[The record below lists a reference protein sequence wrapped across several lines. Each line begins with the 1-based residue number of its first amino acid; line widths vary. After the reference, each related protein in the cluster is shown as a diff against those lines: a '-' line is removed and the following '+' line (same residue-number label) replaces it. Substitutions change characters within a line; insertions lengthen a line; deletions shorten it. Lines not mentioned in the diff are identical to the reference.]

1 MNNKELAKG
10 TTLQDGKY
18 TIERVIGEGGFGITY
33 YARHNAL
40 GHCFAVKEFFIGGYS
55 MRSAQ
60 RKTVVLQGIDA
71 DVYQKY
77 LQKFIE
83 EAQTL
88 ARLDHPN
95 IVRVVDIFE
104 ENNTAYIVMPFVEG
118 QTLQQIVD
126 KGGRLNYETAVNY
139 IAQVAEAV
147 EYIHNRDILHRDIKP
162 ENIIITPEN
171 RAVLIDFGSAREFVH
186 DKTQQHTSMLTAG
199 YAPLEQYSSN
209 SRKGSYSD
217 IYALGAVFYF
227 ALTGQKPM
235 DAAARTTEAMKEPR
249 EIEASIP
256 AEANRTIIR
265 AMELQPEKRQQKV
278 QEFMEELLNENA
290 ISDTKKQGTKKDKK
304 KLKLVLL
311 VSLYIVIFLLSCIFY
326 MAETTQ
332 NIENKRDDLRIEATN
347 KMATFIK
354 KLKTTYEESM
364 GFPSPRS
371 FLIDNSSSVNQLK
384 YKELNTEPTQSDFVN
399 YHNINKHFQI
409 DNTFNGR
416 EFFIVQEWFSEPIL
430 EDYYSNVQSFATYYL
445 YIGRV
450 GYKRQENTYSYHYM
464 PSVEQ
469 CIENA
474 CDFLINNKKSK
485 CHDFFEKGCKNMV
498 DEFIDSFDNDFFYLA
513 IEKIDNIDGYAMNPF
528 NFCVHNDFSE
538 EQFSTKDVCFYK
550 IAMNKYKVN
559 QEKTN
564 ALTKGLLSILGIFA
578 LVILIHYLY
587 ESEKQKR

>member
-10 TTLQDGKY
+10 TTLQGGKY

-40 GHCFAVKEFFIGGYS
+40 GHYFAVKEFFISGYS
-55 MRSAQ
+55 MRSTL

-88 ARLDHPN
+88 ARLDYPN

-147 EYIHNRDILHRDIKP
+147 AYIHERNILHRDIKP
-162 ENIIITPEN
+162 ENIIVTPEN

-235 DAAARTTEAMKEPR
+235 DAAARTTETMKEPR

-256 AEANRTIIR
+256 AEANRTIMR
-265 AMELQPEKRQQKV
+265 AMELKPERRQQKV
-278 QEFMEELLNENA
+278 GEFMGELLNVNETF
-290 ISDTKKQGTKKDKK
+290 DTKKRGTKKDKK
-304 KLKLVLL
+304 NWKTILFVLVYLVAYCVSVGVFTDKADNYIRDKAWNLRWEVSKKLTNFFK
-311 VSLYIVIFLLSCIFY
+311 S
-326 MAETTQ
+326 Q
-332 NIENKRDDLRIEATN
+332 NI
-347 KMATFIK
+347 
-354 KLKTTYEESM
+354 
-364 GFPSPRS
+364 
-371 FLIDNSSSVNQLK
+371 
-384 YKELNTEPTQSDFVN
+384 
-399 YHNINKHFQI
+399 
-409 DNTFNGR
+409 FNGTHL
-416 EFFIVQEWFSEPIL
+416 II
-430 EDYYSNVQSFATYYL
+430 DTYYSNNYPQYNETKDMPESYFRFNATYKDYWNEKYGDIYRFFKTDSTNNNWEFFVAEQRTEESFL
-445 YIGRV
+445 TYHMFPAFV
-450 GYKRQENTYSYHYM
+450 GYRKQDNIYSYNYM
-464 PSVEQ
+464 PSIEK

-474 CDFLINNKKSK
+474 YEFWVNNFKSNFANIYENGSKRLIDNLIS
-485 CHDFFEKGCKNMV
+485 G
-498 DEFIDSFDNDFFYLA
+498 IDNDYYYLNKEYVDIERHMGLFY
-513 IEKIDNIDGYAMNPF
+513 F
-528 NFCVHNDFSE
+528 NRWMYND
-538 EQFSTKDVCFYK
+538 Y
-550 IAMNKYKVN
+550 YKVFIGAKDGVFYEVKRN
-559 QEKTN
+559 DEVINKDTMELQI
-564 ALTKGLLSILGIFA
+564 KGIAIISGIFA
-578 LVILIHYLY
+578 LVIFVHIL
-587 ESEKQKR
+587 SNRRNKNDKNG